1 MATYT
6 LTDVSSL
13 VLDDSLLVSGF
24 STIVYT
30 PVEIPTRWLTSPV
43 ASLNYFPEGG
53 GDGRP
58 TSGFLY
64 PRGQG

>member
-53 GDGRP
+53 GSARP
-58 TSGFLY
+58 NSGMLY